1 MPYLPMSAPS
11 LSGGMRIN
19 VPSPPEVGRPA
30 ISGFEGGA
38 VQPVVGVQPRS
49 ANFARNNRASNV
61 TIPHARV
68 VAIGN
73 ASVPFNSDTTPT
85 DLTTPGEPTK
95 DLKEGQIG
103 FVFARRSTQQGVPL
117 SRMHLRSGKGVDRLD
132 TMCSLTY
139 LSRQFEANNMKRRIT
154 LSNITTLAD
163 KAERNRKWTSGTLN
177 MVAKLDQSNNPAAD
191 TAITFDEKVT
201 KMTDKLFNDNLNVGL
216 FTDDVHPFIRG
227 KSFATGLTNIKLG
240 TPANDRSSTSNTDV
254 ALSIADQVAIA
265 LFQRELTEKGLFDWQ
280 PDGVVLSKDHTG
292 ADSTTE
298 QDFDRRNHE
307 LYNVAVQGPAS
318 TTILAGESKLL
329 VLPGD
334 LVFVLMICDRVSDSD
349 NIPPDATAATY
360 EAWKTA
366 LPNENG
372 VKAIQNA
379 VEALSNK
386 ANLPNET
393 LTNFR
398 LRVSTSSEMVHTS
411 GVHCFQL
418 PPGTPWVPKPT
429 ERMGLKY
436 KTACA
441 EYIVG
446 GWCVGRV
453 LDAAEYIPAQFRFNS
468 DPTSYAVNVDV
479 NVVWWSGDRLARN
492 FCDFECRTLGE
503 RHQVGGGGGD
513 EPLSFMNQP
522 SDGKTSAALLE
533 ALDCLFVR
541 RLGYWNVL
549 AEAKKKE
556 YMQTIVDKDA
566 NETYKVA
573 CDKLADKPT
582 DGNILRL
589 IDVFFV
595 RDDLRLWKA
604 SSDKCKGAIDDALFK
619 FYKGAVAGSVT
630 KTTSIL
636 ANVDQLRTNLRK
648 ISFDSKLAPFDNTR
662 YLDMATIT
670 ALFATLDAIKD
681 VFDRVKGVLD
691 ATATPFNPAR
701 ANLVNVPEIKD
712 IRDILN
718 ADLPAKATYE
728 AEITGAIAA
737 INAHEAFIRANAYA
751 APDEKEQT
759 DRLTT
764 RCLKQIAS
772 IDETFIETLVVEKDM
787 KSFLV
792 AANTFTVYIRGKDA
806 TTLDATLDANTQRGI
821 CEALRALTANKLI
834 LS

>member
-11 LSGGMRIN
+11 FSGGMRIN
-19 VPSPPEVGRPA
+19 APSPPEVGRPA

-73 ASVPFNSDTTPT
+73 ASVPFNSDTAQT

-103 FVFARRSTQQGVPL
+103 FVFARRSKEQGVPL

-132 TMCSLTY
+132 TMCSLKY
-139 LSRQFEANNMKRRIT
+139 LSRQFEANNLKRRIK
-154 LSNITTLAD
+154 LAEITTLAD
-163 KAERNRKWTSGTLN
+163 KEARKTWTSGTLN
-177 MVAKLDQSNNPAAD
+177 MVAQLDQYNNPGAD
-191 TAITFDEKVT
+191 TAISFDEEVT
-201 KMTDKLFNDNLNVGL
+201 EMTDKMFNENLHVGL
-216 FTDDVHPFIRG
+216 FTYDVHPFIRG

-240 TPANDRSSTSNTDV
+240 TEANDRTSKSNTDV
-254 ALSIADQVAIA
+254 ASSIADQVAIA
-265 LFQRELTEKGLFDWQ
+265 LFQRKLTEKGLFDWQ

-334 LVFVLMICDRVSDSD
+334 LVFVLMICDRVSDSV
-349 NIPPDATAATY
+349 NIPADATTY

-372 VKAIQNA
+372 VEAIQTA
-379 VEALSNK
+379 VLALNNK
-386 ANLPNET
+386 LKVPEQT

-436 KTACA
+436 KTQCA

-479 NVVWWSGDRLARN
+479 NVEWWSGDRLARN

-513 EPLSFMNQP
+513 QPLSFMSQP

-533 ALDCLFVR
+533 ALDFLFVR
-541 RLGYWNVL
+541 GVGYRNL
-549 AEAKKKE
+549 LDLPRKQG
-556 YMQTIVDKDA
+556 YMQTIEDKDTS
-566 NETYKVA
+566 ETYKVA

-589 IDVFFV
+589 IDVFFLL
-595 RDDLRLWKA
+595 DDLEIWKA
-604 SSDKCKGAIDDALFK
+604 SSAKCKRAIDDALFK
-619 FYKGAVAGSVT
+619 FYKGAVAGSFT

-636 ANVDQLRTNLRK
+636 TNMAPLQANLGGLKTDSTDPPFVDGRYLNTTK
-648 ISFDSKLAPFDNTR
+648 VDALAPSLTE
-662 YLDMATIT
+662 
-670 ALFATLDAIKD
+670 IKD
-681 VFDRVKGVLD
+681 VLDRVQSEVLD
-691 ATATPFNPAR
+691 PIAAPFNPT
-701 ANLVNVPEIKD
+701 K
-712 IRDILN
+712 
-718 ADLPAKATYE
+718 ADLKTAPKIKAMAKILDTL
-728 AEITGAIAA
+728 
-737 INAHEAFIRANAYA
+737 RAKQHFDKLLLVARTDIENH
-751 APDEKEQT
+751 QT
-759 DRLTT
+759 DISTNVDATT
-764 RCLKQIAS
+764 AEKQQTDLLASKYLKQIAS
-772 IDETFIETLVVEKDM
+772 IEEIMHEALVFEADI
-787 KSFLV
+787 KSLLRATNSFYAFV
-792 AANTFTVYIRGKDA
+792 QGKDA
-806 TTLDATLDANTQRGI
+806 TTQLPDTQKGI
-821 CEALRALTANKLI
+821 CQALRALTTNKLI